1 MQLSELHAAL
11 LTYTPDEVWALP
23 NAMPYTYR
31 LLRRS
36 LNHKEELSREFVC
49 EVGTQRDPVSH
60 NWQKLTI
67 ALRLFKDIHRGAL
80 REACDEHGIRPLS
93 PGFSRAD
100 YKARYKDW
108 CAVEPPYTAYGQT
121 PYNIVSNLYYQL
133 SRIADKKVLAHDD
146 LGVALERL
154 ANLSPQAAKKLFVP
168 IAGAWITEISND
180 G

>member
-31 LLRRS
+31 ILRRA

-49 EVGTQRDPVSH
+49 AVGTQRDPRAH

-80 REACDEHGIRPLS
+80 REACDKHGIRPLS

-100 YKARYKDW
+100 YRARYKDW
-108 CAVEPPYTAYGQT
+108 CAVEPAWRDYGT
-121 PYNIVSNLYYQL
+121 VYNQLQSLYYHL
-133 SRIADKKVLAHDD
+133 SRIADKKVLDHDD
-146 LGVALERL
+146 LGAALERL
-154 ANLSPQAAKKLFVP
+154 ANLSPQKAKRLFVP
-168 IAGAWITEISND
+168 IAGAWITEISSD
-180 G
+180 S